1 MRLFLDCIPCMFK
14 QIVDAVQMAT
24 QDERIQQHVIQE
36 ALQELVHYPDYLN
49 SPDMLRVLHPLVKR
63 HTGINDPYARIKQ
76 NDIAMARAVLP
87 TVRAF
92 TWPDPDLLAQALKIS
107 AIGNLMDSAIY
118 TYLDL
123 ESYIHDELSQDFS
136 RSDLAEFKMDLQT
149 AAAKDPTPDGKPGG
163 HILIIG
169 DNAGEAV
176 FDTILVERLQE
187 HHQVT
192 YAVRAVAIINDV
204 TVEDARAAGLTD
216 LTTVLS
222 SGSDAPGTLLERCS
236 PEFLS
241 VFDQADLVIS
251 KGQGNYE
258 TLSDAPREI
267 YFLLKAKCKAIAQA
281 LDARQGSAV
290 FIKHHP

>member
-1 MRLFLDCIPCMFK
+1 MRLFLDCIPCMLE
-14 QIVDAVQMAT
+14 QIVEAVQMAT
-24 QDERIQQHVIQE
+24 QDERLQQHVIQE
-36 ALQELVHYPDYLN
+36 ALQELFHFPDYHN
-49 SPDMLRVLHPLVKR
+49 SPDLLRVLHPMVKH
-63 HTGINDPYARIKQ
+63 HTGVADPYAHIKQ
-76 NDIAMARAVLP
+76 KDITMARAVLP
-87 TVRAF
+87 MVRAF
-92 TWPDPDLLAQALKIS
+92 TWDDPDPLLQALKIS
-107 AIGNLMDSAIY
+107 ATGNLMDSAIY
-118 TYLDL
+118 SNLDL
-123 ESYIHDELSQDFS
+123 KGCIHAELSQDFS
-136 RSDLAEFKMDLQT
+136 RCDLAEFKMDLRA

-176 FDTILVERLQE
+176 LDTILVERLQE

-192 YAVRAVAIINDV
+192 YAVRDVAIIND
-204 TVEDARAAGLTD
+204 TTLEDAMTAGLTQ
-216 LTTVLS
+216 LTTVIS